1 MKLSV
6 IIVSYNVR
14 YYLEQC
20 LHSVLRATEG
30 IKADVWVVDNCS
42 TDDSVTYLHDRFPQV
57 HFIQNEE
64 NVGFARA
71 NNQAIRLSSGEYVL
85 LLNPDTIVG
94 EDVLNGCVQFL
105 DQHPEAGATGTMMLN
120 RNGSFA
126 YESRRGVPTPATAFY
141 KICGL
146 CSLYPYSRRFGKYY
160 MRYLDK
166 NQSSEIEV
174 ISGAFFMLRRQALE
188 QVGLLSEDYFMYG
201 EDIDLS
207 YSITLHGWHNFYQPL
222 RILHYKGESTQKTSF
237 RYVHSFYNAM
247 LIFFDRHFRRR
258 YRLLSLFVRLA
269 VVLKGVWEMLKQQ
282 TLHLFRRCPSKGNHP
297 ASARRA
303 TLFIGTDQAQLA
315 LLPVCQRANIEVVHA
330 ASPDDARKLAHAR
343 TFNYI
348 SFQTGDGGTSY
359 ADALRHLQALY
370 DDGLDLHLGT
380 FNPNTQILLLPD
392 DICL

>member
-20 LHSVLRATEG
+20 LDSVLCATRDLE
-30 IKADVWVVDNCS
+30 AEVWVVDNLS
-42 TDDSVTYLHDRFPQV
+42 TDDSVSYLHERFPGV

-71 NNQAIRLSSGEYVL
+71 NNQAIRLSSGEYIL

-94 EDVLNGCVQFL
+94 EDVLQGCIRFL

-126 YESRRGVPTPATAFY
+126 FESRRGVPTPATSFY
-141 KICGL
+141 KLTGL
-146 CSLYPYSRRFGKYY
+146 CALFPQSPRFGKYY

-166 NQSSEIEV
+166 DQTSEIEI
-174 ISGAFFMLRRQALE
+174 ISGAFFMVRRQALE

-207 YSITLHGWHNFYQPL
+207 YSILQQGWHNYYQPL
-222 RILHYKGESTQKTSF
+222 RILHYKGESTHKTSF

-258 YRLLSLFVRLA
+258 YRLLSLLVRMA

-282 TLHLFRRCPSKGNHP
+282 LLHLLRRQRENSP
-297 ASARRA
+297 AQRYL
-303 TLFIGTDQAQLA
+303 LFLGTDDAWH
-315 LLPVCQRANIEVVHA
+315 LLQDICLRANITPQRVADMDEAV
-330 ASPDDARKLAHAR
+330 AHARTR

-348 SFQTGDGGTSY
+348 TFQTGDGGTPY
-359 ADALRHLQALY
+359 AEALRQLQELF
-370 DDGLDLHLGT
+370 DRGIDLHLGT
-380 FNPNTQILLLPD
+380 FNAKTRVLLLPD